1 MSIEYLSNRLRI
13 DGVVLLVRAD
23 EAAVHDL
30 IRVVN
35 SHEVTPLAALTQCSN
50 HLLGGRF
57 FHFLY
62 TSRINH
68 RTGWPRVGWNNLHH
82 KNDTLDI
89 EYGTSQHIIRPRNL
103 ISDV

>member
-35 SHEVTPLAALTQCSN
+35 SHDVTPLGALTQCSN
-50 HLLGGRF
+50 HRLRGKF
-57 FHFLY
+57 FHSLY
-62 TSRINH
+62 TSRINQ
-68 RTGWPRVGWNNLHH
+68 RTGWPRVGWNNLRHR
-82 KNDTLDI
+82 NDILDI
-89 EYGTSQHIIRPRNL
+89 EY
-103 ISDV
+103 